1 MLWYPI
7 LGLDWEAWLGP
18 DRKPW
23 PIKALVESGALVIY
37 GSDWNVVPTPNPWP
51 AIESMVTRA
60 DPFSN
65 GKKTLWPE
73 QAIDLATAIKIFTH
87 NGAIANK
94 VGDSSGS
101 LEVDKDA
108 DFIVLDRQIFD
119 IPITEVS
126 ETVVLMSVVGGQEII
141 NKL

>member
-1 MLWYPI
+1 M
-7 LGLDWEAWLGP
+7 
-18 DRKPW
+18 
-23 PIKALVESGALVIY
+23 
-37 GSDWNVVPTPNPWP
+37 
-51 AIESMVTRA
+51 TRA
-60 DPFSN
+60 DPYSN
-65 GKKTLWPE
+65 GEETLWPE
-73 QAIDLATAIKIFTH
+73 QAIDLVTAIKIFTH

-119 IPITEVS
+119 VPITEVG